1 MVDRDSESFVLGIDV
16 GTTSIKVSLLRN
28 NTRDAVESFSCETGA
43 NICAEA
49 LDFAEQDVAKILA
62 SLHYA
67 LGQLSTHF
75 LVKVSSIGICGQ
87 MHGCVMWRGHSCVTW
102 DTSEFR
108 DYVTSSDNV
117 SHLITWEDRRCT
129 SEFLATLPATRTNV
143 AISTG
148 FGCASLFWL
157 QGNRPNLLE
166 RFDCAGTIMDF
177 IVCVLCQMDKPCM
190 SSHNAV
196 SWGYFHFNNMK
207 WELDILKQAKFP
219 THLLPVVVKP
229 DAVAGKLQRP
239 FYNIPVGT
247 PVGVGLGDFQCSV
260 LATMSQ
266 QSDAVLNIGTS
277 CQLAVVV
284 PDSVCDIDYRESP
297 NLAKHISREA
307 LQLLPF
313 FEGRKV
319 ITAASLSGT

>member
-1 MVDRDSESFVLGIDV
+1 MVDRGSESFVLGIDV

-108 DYVTSSDNV
+108 DYVSSSDNV

-157 QGNRPNLLE
+157 QRNRPNLLE

-177 IVCVLCQMDKPCM
+177 IVCGLCQTDKPCM

-196 SWGYFHFNNMK
+196 SWGYFHFDNMT
-207 WELDILKQAKFP
+207 WELD
-219 THLLPVVVKP
+219 
-229 DAVAGKLQRP
+229 
-239 FYNIPVGT
+239 
-247 PVGVGLGDFQCSV
+247 
-260 LATMSQ
+260 M
-266 QSDAVLNIGTS
+266 
-277 CQLAVVV
+277 
-284 PDSVCDIDYRESP
+284 
-297 NLAKHISREA
+297 
-307 LQLLPF
+307 
-313 FEGRKV
+313 
-319 ITAASLSGT
+319 